1 MLPLPP
7 AGLSD
12 FEEPWRMPEQDAPP
26 VTFTVFTPTFNRRET
41 LARAYRS
48 LCAQTF
54 RDFEWLVVDDG
65 STDGTEEL
73 FASLVS
79 EADFPIA
86 YARQENAGKHVALNQ
101 AARAARGALLA
112 TLDSDDEYV
121 PTALER
127 FLWHWDTIPEPG
139 RSGFAGVA
147 GLCVDQ
153 AGEVIGTRF
162 PADVLDSDYLEI
174 RARYGVKGDK
184 AGFATT
190 ASVLEF
196 PFPELA
202 GERFVTEALVYN
214 RIARRYRVRFVNEV
228 MMVKE
233 YRPEGLSSRA
243 KIVLARSPVS
253 TRMYHAEAI
262 AHGATGTQKLKHY
275 ANHVRFSLHAGL
287 PSRPVGGSVFL
298 WLGGFPI
305 GLGLYLRERLALR
318 RDSAIRS

>member
-1 MLPLPP
+1 MLPLPSV
-7 AGLSD
+7 GTL
-12 FEEPWRMPEQDAPP
+12 RMPKQDAPP
-26 VTFTVFTPTFNRRET
+26 LTFTVFTPTFNRRET
-41 LARAYRS
+41 LTRAYRS

-54 RDFEWLVVDDG
+54 RHFEWRVVDDG
-65 STDGTEEL
+65 STDGTDEL
-73 FASLVS
+73 FASLVV

-86 YARQENAGKHVALNQ
+86 YTRQENAGKHVALN
-101 AARAARGALLA
+101 RAARDARGVLLA

-127 FLWHWDTIPEPG
+127 FLWHWESIPEPM

-153 AGEVIGTRF
+153 SGDVIGTRF
-162 PADVLDSDYLEI
+162 PEDVLDSDYLEI
-174 RARYGVKGDK
+174 RAKHGVKGDK

-196 PFPELA
+196 PFPELE

-228 MMVKE
+228 MMIKE
-233 YRPEGLSSRA
+233 YRPEGISAHARV
-243 KIVLARSPVS
+243 VLALSPVS

-262 AHGATGTQKLKHY
+262 ADGASGTLRLKHY

-287 PSRPVGGSVFL
+287 PSRPAGGSVL
-298 WLGGFPI
+298 PWLVSYPV

-318 RDSAIRS
+318 RDPAMRS